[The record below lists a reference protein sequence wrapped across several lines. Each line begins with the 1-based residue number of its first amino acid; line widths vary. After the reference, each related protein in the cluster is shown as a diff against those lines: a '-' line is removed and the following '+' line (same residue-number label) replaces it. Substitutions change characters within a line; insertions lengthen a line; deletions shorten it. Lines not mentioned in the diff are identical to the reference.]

1 MSVQIS
7 EWTGRFG
14 NNILQVKNALH
25 IALYYN
31 LDVTMP
37 KHPLLPKEA
46 RIREVAGEGIRYKGT
61 FFGDLGEISARH
73 GFARDVFTRNADAVI
88 KELRGLLA
96 FSGVEPADPNDL
108 HIHIRSGDIFQNW
121 FPNELARHYTPPP
134 LLFYVSIIRAKPW
147 RNIYIICEDQK
158 NPCLWALRQAYPRAK
173 WREQS
178 LLEDIRLI
186 LSARNMVY
194 GGGSFIPALLLFSD
208 NIQSTYTI
216 SYGMEPATSS
226 FTKHIRRRVFKG
238 DEYLQ
243 LMRSWT
249 NHPIQHRLM
258 LSYGFAPPPR
268 GLRKRRHPG
277 SSLMFQGR

>member
-14 NNILQVKNALH
+14 NNIMQVKNALH

-31 LDVTMP
+31 LDVEMP
-37 KHPLLPKEA
+37 NHPLLPKEA
-46 RIREVAGEGIRYKGT
+46 RLRDVKGVGVRYKGT
-61 FFGDLGEISARH
+61 FFGSVAEISATH
-73 GFARDVFTRNADAVI
+73 KLPAGVFERNVDTVI

-96 FSGVEPADPNDL
+96 FSGVEPAHPDDL

-121 FPNELARHYTPPP
+121 FPNELASHYTPPP
-134 LLFYVSIIRAKPW
+134 FLFYVTAIRARAW
-147 RNIYIICEDQK
+147 RNIYIVCEDQK
-158 NPCLWALRQAYPRAK
+158 NPCLAALLRAYPRAR

-186 LSARNMVY
+186 LGARNMVY

-208 NIQSTYTI
+208 NIRSIYTI

-226 FTKHIRRRVFKG
+226 FTKHLRKRIFKG
-238 DEYLQ
+238 DDYLR

-258 LSYGFAPPPR
+258 LTYGFAPPPR
-268 GLRKRRHPG
+268 QLRRRRHRG